1 MVPHVRLRPVPEGVQ
16 SVRSIRDRQEG
27 LLGAVEDSAAGRF
40 HQGHLGVGVGV
51 DSGCCWGYSAVGLG
65 LTLADSSTSG
75 NPISVQVALKVAN
88 HPSLTELWVVDIRKE
103 PRLELG

>member
-51 DSGCCWGYSAVGLG
+51 DSGCCWGYSAVGWTQLPAALG
-65 LTLADSSTSG
+65 QAVSHPRGKILREE
-75 NPISVQVALKVAN
+75 SVKTVK
-88 HPSLTELWVVDIRKE
+88 
-103 PRLELG
+103 

>member
-1 MVPHVRLRPVPEGVQ
+1 MSGSVPCRKACKACALSGIGRKGSSVP
-16 SVRSIRDRQEG
+16 SKTPP
-27 LLGAVEDSAAGRF
+27 
-40 HQGHLGVGVGV
+40 LGVSTRVTLGLVGV